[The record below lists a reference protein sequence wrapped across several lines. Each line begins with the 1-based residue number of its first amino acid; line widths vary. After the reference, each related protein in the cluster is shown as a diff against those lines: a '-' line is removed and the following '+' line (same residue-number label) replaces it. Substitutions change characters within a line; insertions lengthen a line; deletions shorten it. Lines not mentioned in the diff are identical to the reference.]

1 MISSPLTLDYQ
12 TLISMGQREKDNI
25 MQNLDQRLQRMSP
38 YETMKRQ
45 AEMVQSMLEMKK
57 GIPLGMYVI

>member
-1 MISSPLTLDYQ
+1 
-12 TLISMGQREKDNI
+12 

-45 AEMVQSMLEMKK
+45 AEMVQSMLEAKK